1 MKTKNLLKYLTVLV
15 LIFAS
20 FVTCSPQ
27 ATSITNTEKMKSQI
41 KYITE
46 INGIKEFK
54 LSNGLKVLLK
64 SNHSI
69 PLVTF
74 SIWYKAGSRNETE
87 GQYGLAHF
95 LEHMMFKGTK
105 KLKKGEISS
114 IIQGLGGVYNAFTSI
129 DGTAYYETIS
139 PKYLEK
145 AIAIESDRMK
155 NSLLDQNE
163 LNLER
168 TVVLSELEGDLN
180 NPATYLDQKVRE
192 LAYEVSPYKHPT
204 IGYEKEV
211 KNINSEIMHEFYKKH
226 YTPNNSVIVLAGD
239 FNENKALNLI
249 NVYFGKIKNT
259 TKDSNEIIPRDKEQT
274 KEKRLTIKRSGSY
287 KLLELVYHVTDT
299 KDNDIYPLN
308 ILEEILIKGEKSP
321 LKKKLIE
328 KGLATEVY
336 GGTEANRDPGLFQI
350 VVSLTPKAT
359 HKQVE
364 KIILSEINRLI
375 KNPPVEKEIEGAI
388 NRIKASYLFG
398 LDGTYNQ
405 ALNIGYFEII
415 NDWKQSQ
422 QWVDEISKVTAPDI
436 TRVLN
441 KYFKKENRTIGYFI
455 PKLQKGEKY
464 EAYPI
469 SIGTTHNYKET
480 NTLDNKVKN
489 KQKNGFTNNSFNYK
503 KTHLNDDSV
512 LLLYKDIDLPIT
524 YISGVIKGGSSLLP
538 KDKEWYC
545 QLITR
550 ILEKG
555 SEKYSKEEIEDIL
568 DNTGSQI
575 NFACDEES
583 FKFTLASTNDNL
595 NKSIDLLLDILI
607 NPTLPKNEIELEKKK
622 VTAEINETKD
632 NTSEN
637 SSRRFNQIIYPKEH
651 PYYSNTFEEDIKLI
665 KSINSKKIKDIHNTL
680 IRQNKVI
687 ISLVTNIK
695 DNELTKTIDHLNKGL
710 NTGADKKEADINIP
724 DTLLRENLK
733 TESILLK
740 DKMQSD
746 VYLGHAGRIKRTDP
760 DFYKMNIAN
769 YILGGSSLSSRLSK
783 RVRDNSGL
791 TYTIYSYQNSSHGR
805 GEFAIYFGSNNNNV
819 DKAIELTK
827 DELTKFVKYGITDE
841 ELKKAKA
848 SLIDSFVS
856 RNLSAYRNIA
866 NTLSGIEFYDLGEN
880 YINDYP
886 RIINSLKL
894 NEINLAIKKY
904 IYPDK
909 LNIVIAGEYKKS
921 KEEK

>member
-1 MKTKNLLKYLTVLV
+1 MKPKSLLKHLRVFI

-20 FVTCSPQ
+20 FTIYQLEANS
-27 ATSITNTEKMKSQI
+27 TNLEEMKSST
-41 KYITE
+41 KHITQ
-46 INGIKEFK
+46 INGIKEFE
-54 LSNGLKVLLK
+54 LPNGLKVLLK

-74 SIWYKAGSRNETE
+74 SIWYKVGSRNETK

-114 IIQGLGGVYNAFTSI
+114 TIQGLGGVYNAFTSS

-145 AIAIESDRMK
+145 VIEIESDRIK

-180 NPATYLDQKVRE
+180 NPATYLDQEVRK
-192 LAYEVSPYKHPT
+192 LAYDISPYKHPT
-204 IGYEKEV
+204 IGYVDEV
-211 KNINSEIMHEFYKKH
+211 KNINSEIMRSFYQK
-226 YTPNNSVIVLAGD
+226 YYSPNNATIVLVGD
-239 FNENKALNLI
+239 FDETVALNLI
-249 NVYFGKIKNT
+249 SKYFGKLKNDT
-259 TKDSNEIIPRDKEQT
+259 DNVSDSIPREKEQT
-274 KEKRLTIKRSGSY
+274 KEKRTTIKRAGSY
-287 KLLELVYHVTDT
+287 KLLEIVYHVTDT

-308 ILEEILIKGEKSP
+308 IIEEILIKGEKSP

-359 HKQVE
+359 HKKVE
-364 KIILSEINRLI
+364 NIILAEIAKLT
-375 KNPPVEKEIEGAI
+375 KDPPAEKEIEGAI

-415 NDWKQSQ
+415 NNWKQSQ
-422 QWVDEISKVTAPDI
+422 SWVNEISKITEGDI
-436 TRVLN
+436 IRVLN
-441 KYFKKENRTIGYFI
+441 KYFKKQNRTIGYFI

-464 EAYPI
+464 EALPI
-469 SIGTTHNYKET
+469 SIGTTHNYKKTSTIERT
-480 NTLDNKVKN
+480 KTFINKPFKYQKIHLQDN
-489 KQKNGFTNNSFNYK
+489 S
-503 KTHLNDDSV
+503 D

-524 YISGVIKGGSSLLP
+524 YISGVIKGGSSLFS
-538 KDKEWYC
+538 KENELYC

-550 ILEKG
+550 TLEKG
-555 SEKYSKEEIEDIL
+555 SKKYTKEEFEEIL
-568 DNTGSQI
+568 DSTGSQI
-575 NFACDEES
+575 NFSCDEES

-595 NKSIDLLLDILI
+595 SKSIDLLFDILM
-607 NPTLPKNEIELEKKK
+607 NPTFPKEEIEKEKKK
-622 VTAEINETKD
+622 LIAEINETRD

-637 SSRRFNQIIYPKEH
+637 ASRRFNQIIYPKDH
-651 PYYSNTFEEDIKLI
+651 PYCSNTFSRDIELI
-665 KSINSKKIKDIHNTL
+665 KKINAKKIKDIHETL
-680 IRQNKVI
+680 IRQNKAI
-687 ISLVTNIK
+687 ITLVSNIK
-695 DNELTKTIDHLNKGL
+695 NNELDETINEI
-710 NTGADKKEADINIP
+710 NTSIDTGKAKEEGKINIP

-733 TESILLK
+733 TETIIIK

-746 VYLGHAGRIKRTDP
+746 VFLGHAGNLKRTDP
-760 DFYKMNIAN
+760 DFYKINIAN

-783 RVRDNSGL
+783 RVRDSAGL
-791 TYTIYSYQNSSHGR
+791 TYTIYSYINASHGK
-805 GEFAIYFGSNNNNV
+805 GEFGIYFGSNNNNV

-827 DELTKFVKYGITDE
+827 DELKKFIKNGITEE

-848 SLIDSFVS
+848 SLIDSFIS
-856 RNLSAYRNIA
+856 RNLSTYRTI
-866 NTLSGIEFYDLGEN
+866 TSTFTGVEFYNLGED
-880 YINDYP
+880 YINNYP

-894 NEINLAIKKY
+894 DEINTTIKKY
-904 IYPDK
+904 IHPDK
-909 LNIVIAGEYKKS
+909 LNIIIAGEYKKS
-921 KEEK
+921 KGGK